1 MVCVLDGVN
10 PLSMTLTGRWGQGRR
25 HPLQQVPV
33 LVKEDQVRRELEETN
48 ERNVALM
55 IYFINCIHIDIF
67 FSFKIAKTS
76 LKLICLN

>member
-1 MVCVLDGVN
+1 MVYVLDGAN

-55 IYFINCIHIDIF
+55 I
-67 FSFKIAKTS
+67 
-76 LKLICLN
+76 